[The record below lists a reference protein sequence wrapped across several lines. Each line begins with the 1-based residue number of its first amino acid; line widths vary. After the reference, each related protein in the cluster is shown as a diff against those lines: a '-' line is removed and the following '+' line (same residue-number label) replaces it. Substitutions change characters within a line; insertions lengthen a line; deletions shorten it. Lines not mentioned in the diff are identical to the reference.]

1 LSETNSKLET
11 QTSKLPM
18 FDLSVIVP
26 THNRKDYLAPLLENL
41 GAQDYPGELWE
52 LVSIDDGSS
61 DGTAD
66 YLRGY
71 EGPRPAN
78 MRVISQ
84 PQSGVATA
92 RNNASWAAEGRALL
106 YLDDDMVASPRL
118 VGEHARAHLQDPK
131 AVVIGHVTLPP
142 TGREPW
148 VAWEDAGMVRH
159 FDALKSGKRV
169 PSPRDFYSGNCS
181 VSAGLFKAVGGYDT
195 TLKRTEDVEIGYRL
209 KAAGANFYYRP
220 DADSL
225 HLGTRGF
232 EAWLRNARLY
242 GHCDIV
248 LAWEK
253 GHTELQTEIFRWF
266 HMRQSPN
273 RVLVR
278 ICSAVPVAEGPI
290 IKLLDLAGRA
300 TYRLGFKKGS
310 NAAYSAIYN
319 LAYWMEI
326 LRELGKERFWQGV
339 RQSASGATSPKPA
352 ETDSLRNGD
361 ARPVAGE
368 G

>member
-1 LSETNSKLET
+1 
-11 QTSKLPM
+11 
-18 FDLSVIVP
+18 
-26 THNRKDYLAPLLENL
+26 
-41 GAQDYPGELWE
+41 
-52 LVSIDDGSS
+52 
-61 DGTAD
+61 
-66 YLRGY
+66 
-71 EGPRPAN
+71 

-106 YLDDDMVASPRL
+106 YLDDDMIASPRL

-131 AVVIGHVTLPP
+131 AVVIGHVTLPT

-148 VAWEDAGMVRH
+148 VAWEDAGMIRH
-159 FDALKSGKRV
+159 FDALKSGKRI
-169 PSPRDFYSGNCS
+169 PGPRDFYSGNCS
-181 VSAGLFKAVGGYDT
+181 VSAALFKEVGGYDT

-209 KAAGANFYYRP
+209 KAAGAGFYYRA

-232 EAWLRNARLY
+232 DAWLRNARLY

-253 GHTELQTEIFRWF
+253 GHTDLQTEIFRWF
-266 HMRQSPN
+266 HLRQSLN
-273 RVLVR
+273 RALVR
-278 ICSAVPVAEGPI
+278 ACNAGPWLEGPI
-290 IKLLDLAGRA
+290 VKALDMAGRCA
-300 TYRLGFKKGS
+300 YRLGQKKVS
-310 NAAYSAIYN
+310 NATYSAIYN

-326 LRELGKERFWQGV
+326 LRELGKERFWRGV
-339 RQSASGATSPKPA
+339 SEAAPGVSPA
-352 ETDSLRNGD
+352 RRDTADTVRNGD
-361 ARPVAGE
+361 AKPLTGE

>member
-1 LSETNSKLET
+1 
-11 QTSKLPM
+11 M

-26 THNRKDYLAPLLENL
+26 THNRKDYLAPLLEAL
-41 GAQDYPGELWE
+41 GVQDYPGERWE
-52 LVSIDDGSS
+52 LVIIDDGSS
-61 DGTAD
+61 DGTVD

-71 EGPRPAN
+71 DGARPRN

-84 PQSGVATA
+84 AQSGVATA
-92 RNNASWAAEGRALL
+92 RNNASLAAEGRALL
-106 YLDDDMVASPRL
+106 YLDDDMIASPRL
-118 VGEHARAHLQDPK
+118 VGEHARAHLQDPR
-131 AVVIGHVTLPP
+131 AVVIGHVTLPT

-148 VAWEDAGMVRH
+148 VAWEDAGMIRH
-159 FDALKSGKRV
+159 FDALKSGKRI
-169 PSPRDFYSGNCS
+169 PGPRDFYSGNCS
-181 VSAGLFKAVGGYDT
+181 VSASLFKEVGGYDT

-209 KAAGANFYYRP
+209 QAAGASFYYRG

-232 EAWLRNARLY
+232 DAWLRNARLY

-253 GHTELQTEIFRWF
+253 GHTDLQTEIFRWF
-266 HMRQSPN
+266 HLRQSLN
-273 RVLVR
+273 RALVR
-278 ICSAVPVAEGPI
+278 VCTIAPWLESPI
-290 IKLLDLAGRA
+290 VKGLDLAGRG
-300 TYRLGFKKGS
+300 TYRLGQKKIS

-326 LRELGKERFWQGV
+326 LRELGKERFWRGV
-339 RQSASGATSPKPA
+339 ATAAAPGANAARKDVA
-352 ETDSLRNGD
+352 EGVRNGD
-361 ARPVAGE
+361 AKPLIGE